1 MNGWYQKESPGESI
15 LVRARIHPIRR
26 HAGYEACWM
35 RARASAQATP
45 AINPC
50 VSCGQAKAGTCF
62 KKNIRKEKGTV
73 SGGIDDFFR
82 KAFWNTCTTRKRSEF
97 PMDWRSGNAT

>member
-1 MNGWYQKESPGESI
+1 
-15 LVRARIHPIRR
+15 
-26 HAGYEACWM
+26 M

-82 KAFWNTCTTRKRSEF
+82 KAF
-97 PMDWRSGNAT
+97 